1 MNRKSVN
8 PFSVFI
14 TIGLERGYSGE
25 LIHKSDVIS
34 WLQVWQDRLLKE
46 KKVGLSVCVSECE
59 IVFSGQVEPHLK
71 MSMINYPRFPMKEEY
86 LKDVIELLV
95 RDLMEAFNQNRI
107 VIEYLDETIMLE
119 NSPDIGPR
127 FLRNIRVNTKEE
139 LIQRI
144 Y

>member
-8 PFSVFI
+8 PFSAFI

-71 MSMINYPRFPMKEEY
+71 MSMINYPRFSMKEEY